1 MTRDRLRLW
10 VRQEVVS
17 RVFVPARPI
26 LCALA
31 FVWRRL
37 LFRTTFVAITGSLGK
52 TTTKEC
58 VAACLATRYRVAS
71 PRGNQNSDAQLAL
84 AVLRV
89 RPWHRYAVLEV
100 AAGRPGRMARR
111 IPFVRPDI
119 SVVLCVARTHTVA
132 YPSLEACAAEKAL
145 LVGALRPGGLAL
157 LNADDARVTAMAA
170 PAGST
175 VRRFGARADADV
187 RGEAIS
193 ARWPE
198 RLSARVTVG
207 GETQILQ
214 TQLVGA
220 HWMPAVLAAVAV
232 ARHAGVSLEEAA
244 SALRRVEPA
253 IGRLQPVTLPVGAT
267 VLRDDYNGTVDTLDP
282 ALRVLAE
289 ADVTRRVLLV
299 SDFSDFGKNRIYR
312 LRYLGRAAARSADLA
327 IFVGESAAYGR
338 RRAVEAGMPAE
349 RVRDFPTLEEAA
361 EFLRTE
367 LGPGDLLLLK
377 GRTTDHVTRVYHALI
392 GTIEC
397 WKVACGR
404 YTPCDRCWEL
414 GARPGSGY
422 QVASMGP
429 PRVKAAPTS
438 P

>member
-132 YPSLEACAAEKAL
+132 YPSLEACAAEKTL

-207 GETQILQ
+207 GETQIIQ

-232 ARHAGVSLEEAA
+232 ACHAGVSLAEAA

-253 IGRLQPVTLPVGAT
+253 IGRLQPVILPVGAT
-267 VLRDDYNGTVDTLDP
+267 VLRDDYNGTVDTVDP

-312 LRYLGRAAARSADLA
+312 LRYLGPR
-327 IFVGESAAYGR
+327 GR
-338 RRAVEAGMPAE
+338 P
-349 RVRDFPTLEEAA
+349 
-361 EFLRTE
+361 
-367 LGPGDLLLLK
+367 LGRLGDLRRGERGLRPPARYR
-377 GRTTDHVTRVYHALI
+377 GRDA
-392 GTIEC
+392 
-397 WKVACGR
+397 GR
-404 YTPCDRCWEL
+404 
-414 GARPGSGY
+414 A
-422 QVASMGP
+422 GP
-429 PRVKAAPTS
+429 
-438 P
+438 